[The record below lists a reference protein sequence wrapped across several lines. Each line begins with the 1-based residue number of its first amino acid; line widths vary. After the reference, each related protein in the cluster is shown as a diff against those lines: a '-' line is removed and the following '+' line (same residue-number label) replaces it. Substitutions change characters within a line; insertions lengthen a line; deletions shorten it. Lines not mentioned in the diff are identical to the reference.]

1 MELDVFVNQLCERI
15 LGYMNAADKPGKVV
29 DYAPAESLSK
39 TTDVHLP
46 LEGRGADAV
55 FDDID
60 EFLRLCVKTNRAEF
74 MNPLWGGL
82 STTGFAGEVI
92 AALTNTS
99 MYTYELAPFA
109 TLIEQAILKRMGEL
123 VGFSGGA
130 GTLATGGSNG
140 NMLGMLC
147 AREVAFPSST
157 HRGIDGTKM
166 AAFVSAESH
175 YSVLMSA
182 NVIGIGHQNLFK
194 IQCDEDGR
202 MNPASL
208 QEEINR
214 ARKSGLTPFCVV
226 STSGTTV
233 RGAFD
238 PLKAIGEIAHNEGC
252 LLYTS
257 PSPRDAL

>member
-1 MELDVFVNQLCERI
+1 MELDVFVNQLCERV
-15 LGYMNAADKPGKVV
+15 LGYLNAADKPGKVV

-130 GTLATGGSNG
+130 GTLATGGFEWQHARHA
-140 NMLGMLC
+140 LC
-147 AREVAFPSST
+147 PRSRLP
-157 HRGIDGTKM
+157 
-166 AAFVSAESH
+166 
-175 YSVLMSA
+175 L
-182 NVIGIGHQNLFK
+182 
-194 IQCDEDGR
+194 
-202 MNPASL
+202 
-208 QEEINR
+208 
-214 ARKSGLTPFCVV
+214 
-226 STSGTTV
+226 
-233 RGAFD
+233 FD
-238 PLKAIGEIAHNEGC
+238 PSRDRRDKNGC
-252 LLYTS
+252 LCVCRISLLSSNVCKCDWNWTS
-257 PSPRDAL
+257 KFVQDPV

>member
-130 GTLATGGSNG
+130 GTLATGVRMVTCSA
-140 NMLGMLC
+140 C
-147 AREVAFPSST
+147 FVPVKSPS
-157 HRGIDGTKM
+157 
-166 AAFVSAESH
+166 F
-175 YSVLMSA
+175 
-182 NVIGIGHQNLFK
+182 
-194 IQCDEDGR
+194 
-202 MNPASL
+202 
-208 QEEINR
+208 
-214 ARKSGLTPFCVV
+214 
-226 STSGTTV
+226 
-233 RGAFD
+233 FD
-238 PLKAIGEIAHNEGC
+238 PSGDRRHKNGC
-252 LLYTS
+252 ICICRISLFSSNVCKCDWNWTS
-257 PSPRDAL
+257 KFIQDSV